1 MYKTIPLCVFF
12 YEQGMWAQNM
22 VFTIDKRNKYKVLV
36 GKFERKNPLGKS
48 VCSWK
53 SSFKNAS

>member
-1 MYKTIPLCVFF
+1 M
-12 YEQGMWAQNM
+12 A
-22 VFTIDKRNKYKVLV
+22 FTIDERKKYEVLV
-36 GKFERKNPLGKS
+36 GKFERKKNPLGKS